1 MRNSLMQNSILQIV
15 FHFMI
20 LLSMILLGNYSQ
32 ANSVLADGPKD
43 NLSDQ
48 VRQVPPVGIELSETD
63 KQELL
68 AGQKKLYAQ
77 IETLKK
83 SKDARIR
90 SLIPDVEIFA
100 RAIRDGVAHRELFTK
115 RDLTTAKNVLTEGL
129 KRAEALLQGNAPWT
143 KQTGLVV
150 RGYRSQ
156 IDHTVQ
162 PYGLEIPVNY
172 SFNGKEEYRLDLW
185 FHGRGERSTES
196 LFIAQRMNRKG
207 RFQPRNTIVL
217 HPYGRYSNAFKFAGE
232 IDVLEALEHAK
243 QFYRVDEDR
252 VSVRGFSMGGA
263 GCWQMAV
270 HYPDLFFA
278 ANPGAGF
285 SETPEFLKFFQ
296 KETLAPTWYEK
307 KLWHMYDCT
316 DNAANLFQL
325 PTIAYSGEL
334 DIQKQAAD
342 IMEAA
347 LKKENLR
354 LTHIIGPG
362 TKHAIHP
369 DSAKIIAAKME
380 NLAKRGRV
388 SVPKE
393 IRFVTYTLK
402 YNRMHWLTVTQLQ
415 EHWAQSRIAARLL
428 PAENTIEIDARNVRG
443 IKLNFKAGESPFAL
457 DRPVSLVMHAT
468 KASKVSD
475 GKQILVALRP
485 ETDRSWSCELHRKGN
500 QWQLGPSPANGLQ
513 KKHNLQGPIDD
524 AMMSS
529 FLIVKPTGKA
539 WNEKLGQWSVS
550 EQNHFIQEWRRQ
562 FRGDAQVV
570 NDTELTA
577 EQIANNHLI
586 FFGDPASNSALA
598 KIIDQLPLKWNQQE
612 LIVAGKKYDAAHH
625 APIMIYPNPANPSK
639 YIVLNSGFTYREFAY
654 LNNARQVPKLPDWA
668 VIDLHKQPDSL
679 WPGKVVDANFFNEQW
694 QYKK

>member
-1 MRNSLMQNSILQIV
+1 MRNSILHL
-15 FHFMI
+15 FF
-20 LLSMILLGNYSQ
+20 LSMILLFNHSQ
-32 ANSVLADGPKD
+32 TNSVLADGPKD

-48 VRQVPPVGIELSETD
+48 VRQVPPVGIELSKTD

-83 SKDARIR
+83 SKDARVR

-115 RDLTTAKNVLTEGL
+115 RDVTTAKNVLAEGL

-143 KQTGLVV
+143 KKTGLVV

-156 IDHTVQ
+156 IDQTVQ
-162 PYGLEIPVNY
+162 PYGLEIPISY
-172 SFNGKEEYRLDLW
+172 SFEGKEAYRLDLW
-185 FHGRGERSTES
+185 FHGRGERSTEP

-207 RFQPRNTIVL
+207 RFQPRDTIVL

-296 KETLAPTWYEK
+296 KETLTPTWYEK
-307 KLWHMYDCT
+307 KLWQMYDCT

-354 LTHIIGPG
+354 LTHIIGPK
-362 TKHAIHP
+362 TKHTIHK
-369 DSAKIIAAKME
+369 DSLKIIAAKME
-380 NLAKRGRV
+380 SLAKRGRV
-388 SVPKE
+388 SIPKE

-402 YNRMHWLTVTQLQ
+402 YNRMHWLSVTRLH
-415 EHWAQSRIAARLL
+415 EHWTQARIAARLL
-428 PAENTIEIDARNVRG
+428 PDENKIEIDARNVRG
-443 IKLNFKAGESPFAL
+443 LKLNFKAGESPFAP
-457 DRPVSLVMHAT
+457 DRPVLLVMHAA
-468 KASKVSD
+468 KASKISD

-485 ETDRSWSCELHRKGN
+485 ETDRSWSCELHLKGN
-500 QWQLGPSPANGLQ
+500 QWQLGPSSDKSLQ
-513 KKHNLQGPIDD
+513 KKHDLQGPIDD
-524 AMMSS
+524 AFMSS
-529 FLIVKPTGKA
+529 FLIVKPTGSA
-539 WNEKLGQWSVS
+539 WNKKLGQWSVS

-577 EQIANNHLI
+577 EQIVNNHLI
-586 FFGDPASNSALA
+586 YFGDPSSNSALA
-598 KIIDQLPLKWNQQE
+598 KIIEQLPLKWNQQE
-612 LIVAGKKYDAAHH
+612 LVVAGKKYDATHH

-639 YIVLNSGFTYREFAY
+639 YIVINSGFTYREFAY

-668 VIDLHKQPDSL
+668 VIDLRIAPDSL